1 MGKTTILRLVFHLLS
16 PENNRG
22 HRNFLRDTHF
32 EIIEVKLFSGVTVS
46 ARHEDPLKRS
56 VLILQNKERGE
67 TLVTWTFRKR
77 SKETRGRDD
86 QALYL
91 PPEIWINDIATTDS
105 NRFKTH
111 RSDEEEVF

>member
-56 VLILQNKERGE
+56 VLILQNKQCINSSEQRARGNTRDLDIQKTFERNS
-67 TLVTWTFRKR
+67 RAR
-77 SKETRGRDD
+77 
-86 QALYL
+86 
-91 PPEIWINDIATTDS
+91 
-105 NRFKTH
+105 
-111 RSDEEEVF
+111 